1 MSRPDFIRPELVE
14 ILPTYQL
21 CRDCYKGE
29 TAVKGRIGYTA
40 QNVNNGG
47 GSGSSLMLSPYLPDP
62 SPKSEKEEV
71 RSARYNDYVTRAVFY
86 NVTKRTVKAMSGAV
100 FSKYP
105 TFTLNE
111 LSVLETDVNGAGQS
125 IVQQSR
131 EALTNCLLQGRG
143 GLLADMPVNNEGMSK
158 AEMARLKVRP
168 TIIHYDSESIIN
180 WRYRKVDGVLK
191 NSLVVLSESYVTED
205 DGYEQKTGRQLL
217 VLRLNDADKAES
229 EILRKSDNGEWIS
242 QGVNPITDH
251 NGSQLTE
258 LPFYPYG
265 SVNNDLELDDVPIFD
280 IAHLNIAHFRDS
292 ADYQEAN
299 FISAQPTL
307 VLTGLTEQ
315 WVNEVL
321 KDGVAIG
328 SRSGLLLPQGGDAQ
342 LIQAQ
347 SDSAIMEAM
356 KHKEA
361 MLQSLGAKL
370 IENNKTGQ
378 AKTATEA
385 SAENAEETSV
395 LSSIAN
401 NVSDAYSKAIRMCA
415 AYMGY
420 KADDL
425 VYTLN
430 TNFGFSKM
438 TVEQRAQ
445 LIAEWQSGAVTFGE
459 MRAQLVES
467 EVATIEDETEAAN
480 TIASEQ
486 GALFDSERVT
496 DGE

>member
-29 TAVKGRIGYTA
+29 TAVKGRTGYTVSGA
-40 QNVNNGG
+40 NNGG
-47 GSGSSLMLSPYLPDP
+47 GSGSIALSPYLPDP
-62 SPKSEKEEV
+62 SPKSEDSEV
-71 RSARYNDYVTRAVFY
+71 RKARYNDYVTRAVFY
-86 NVTKRTVKAMSGAV
+86 NVTKRTIKAMSGAV

-131 EALTNCLLQGRG
+131 DALTNCLLQGRG
-143 GLLADMPVNNEGMSK
+143 GLLADMPVNTDGMSK
-158 AEMARLKVRP
+158 AAMASSKVRP
-168 TIIHYDSESIIN
+168 VIIHYNSESIIN
-180 WRYRKVDGVLK
+180 WRYRKVGGVLK

-205 DGYEQKTGRQLL
+205 DGYEQKTNRQLL
-217 VLRLNDADKAES
+217 VLRLNNADKAES
-229 EILRKSDNGEWIS
+229 EILRKNEQGEWIS

-265 SVNNDLELDDVPIFD
+265 SVNNDLELDDVPSFD

-299 FISAQPTL
+299 FISSQPTL

-328 SRSGLLLPQGGDAQ
+328 SRSGLLLPQGGDAK
-342 LIQAQ
+342 LIQSQAEGTN
-347 SDSAIMEAM
+347 MEAM

-361 MLQSLGAKL
+361 MMQSLGAKL
-370 IENNKTGQ
+370 IETTTQ
-378 AKTATEA
+378 TKTATEA
-385 SAENAEETSV
+385 SNDQAEETSV

-401 NVSDAYSKAIRMCA
+401 NISDAYTRAIKACA

-438 TVEQRAQ
+438 TTEQRAQ
-445 LIAEWQSGAVTFGE
+445 LVAEWQAGAVTFGE
-459 MRAQLVES
+459 MRSQLVES
-467 EVATIEDETEAAN
+467 EVATIEDDTEAAN

-486 GALFDSERVT
+486 GALLSPERV
-496 DGE
+496 E

>member
-29 TAVKGRIGYTA
+29 TAVKGRTGYTVSGA
-40 QNVNNGG
+40 NNGG

-86 NVTKRTVKAMSGAV
+86 NVTKRTIKAMSGAV

-131 EALTNCLLQGRG
+131 DALTNCLLQGRG
-143 GLLADMPVNNEGMSK
+143 GLLADMPVNTEGMSK

-191 NSLVVLSESYVTED
+191 SSLVVLSESYVTED

-229 EILRKSDNGEWIS
+229 EILRKSDDGEWVS

-265 SVNNDLELDDVPIFD
+265 SVNNDLELDDVPVFD

-292 ADYQEAN
+292 ADYQESL
-299 FISAQPTL
+299 FIAQPTL
-307 VLTGLTEQ
+307 VISGLTEQ
-315 WVNEVL
+315 WVDDVL
-321 KDGVAIG
+321 ENGIAIG
-328 SRSGLLLPQGGDAQ
+328 SRSGILLPQGGSAQ
-342 LIQAQ
+342 LLQP
-347 SDSAIMEAM
+347 SPNDKLEVAM
-356 KHKEA
+356 RHKEE
-361 MLQSLGAKL
+361 MMVSLGAKI
-370 IENNKTGQ
+370 IENGNTGRV
-378 AKTATEA
+378 KTATEA
-385 SAENAEETSV
+385 SAENAADTS
-395 LSSIAN
+395 LLASLAG
-401 NVSDAYSKAIRMCA
+401 NVSDAYTKAIKACA
-415 AYMGY
+415 RYMGY
-420 KADDL
+420 DEKDL

-430 TNFGFSKM
+430 TQFGFGKM
-438 TVEQRAQ
+438 DSQ
-445 LIAEWQSGAVTFGE
+445 
-459 MRAQLVES
+459 MRAQLVAEWQAGIITFS
-467 EVATIEDETEAAN
+467 EARGALIEDEVANIESHEEAAQI
-480 TIASEQ
+480 IASEQ
-486 GALFDSERVT
+486 GALITQERA
-496 DGE
+496 E